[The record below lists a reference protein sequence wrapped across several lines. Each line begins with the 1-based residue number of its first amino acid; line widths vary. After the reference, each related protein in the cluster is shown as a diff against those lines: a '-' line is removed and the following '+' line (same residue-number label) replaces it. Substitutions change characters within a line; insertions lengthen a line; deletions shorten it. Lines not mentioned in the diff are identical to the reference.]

1 MTERLYYKDPNILEF
16 EANIVE
22 VGRKEDR
29 FFTVLDK
36 TAFYPTSGG
45 QLYDTGRLNDISVF
59 EVIEDNG
66 RILHLTDQE
75 VGKTG
80 EAAKGKVDKQRRQIN
95 RQNHTAQHILSQV
108 FFRLFNFVTVSV
120 HLGEQ
125 YGAIELN
132 TDKIDQDKLK
142 ESEILANDIVSS
154 NLDIEILFI
163 DDCELHNYPMRKI
176 PERKGTI
183 RIIKIG
189 EFEYSACGGTHCN
202 CTAEVGMIKITD
214 TEMMRNHVLVKFLA
228 GSLAVDDYVK
238 RYDVTYKLATDMTC
252 HYSDLIGRFEKLTE
266 ENKKQKLKIAELKRE
281 LIPILVEKIIA
292 KSEKIKG
299 ISLVFDSIDE
309 TDKNFLNNL
318 TSQIAGRING
328 IAVIYSDTKLIIGV
342 DKKTHLSAGDLA
354 KKINS
359 SFDFKGGG
367 NAVLAQIGGV
377 DSQKTELVREFIIK
391 TLSDEL

>member
-1 MTERLYYKDPNILEF
+1 MTERIYYKDPNILEF

-22 VGRKEDR
+22 TGKKGDNYY
-29 FFTVLDK
+29 TVLDK

-45 QLYDTGRLNDISVF
+45 QLYDTGKLNDISVI
-59 EVIEDNG
+59 EVIENNDH
-66 RILHLTDQE
+66 ILHLTDKE

-80 EAAKGKVDKQRRQIN
+80 GAVRGKIDKQRRQIN

-132 TDKIDQDKLK
+132 IDKIKQEQLK
-142 ESEILANDIVSS
+142 ESEMLANDMVSS

-163 DDCELHNYPMRKI
+163 DSGELNKYPMRKI

-202 CTAEVGMIKITD
+202 GTAEVGLIKITD
-214 TEMMRNHVLVKFLA
+214 TEMMRNHVLVKFLS
-228 GSLAVDDYVK
+228 GSLAVDDYMK

-252 HYSDLIGRFEKLTE
+252 HYSDLIG
-266 ENKKQKLKIAELKRE
+266 
-281 LIPILVEKIIA
+281 
-292 KSEKIKG
+292 
-299 ISLVFDSIDE
+299 
-309 TDKNFLNNL
+309 
-318 TSQIAGRING
+318 
-328 IAVIYSDTKLIIGV
+328 
-342 DKKTHLSAGDLA
+342 
-354 KKINS
+354 
-359 SFDFKGGG
+359 
-367 NAVLAQIGGV
+367 
-377 DSQKTELVREFIIK
+377 
-391 TLSDEL
+391 